1 MIIVDSSV
9 WIDYFNGIKN
19 FQTDL
24 LDQYLFDG
32 QIQILDIILAEVLQG
47 FRDKKDYDIARE
59 LMISLPCHQ
68 SLSKKLAVECAGYY
82 RMLRKKG
89 VTVRKTIDMIIACW
103 CIDANYLLLENDKD
117 FIYIADILPLNI
129 LREQP

>member
-19 FQTDL
+19 FQTDI

-32 QIQILDIILAEVLQG
+32 QIQILDIILAEVPQG
-47 FRDKKDYDIARE
+47 FKDKKDYDIARE

-89 VTVRKTIDMIIACW
+89 VKVRKTIDMIIACW
-103 CIDANYLLLENDKD
+103 
-117 FIYIADILPLNI
+117 
-129 LREQP
+129 